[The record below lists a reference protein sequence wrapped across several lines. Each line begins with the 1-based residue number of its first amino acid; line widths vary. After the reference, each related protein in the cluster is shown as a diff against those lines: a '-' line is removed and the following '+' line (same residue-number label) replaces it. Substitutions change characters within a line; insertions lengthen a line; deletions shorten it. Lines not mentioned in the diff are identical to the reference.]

1 MIQNMTLV
9 LRYEKCDR
17 GTKIQ
22 NFGKFH
28 EKSFFYDP
36 LFVVGIYLIFL
47 FNKKIIIIEGF

>member
-1 MIQNMTLV
+1 MTLV
-9 LRYEKCDR
+9 LRYEKCDG

-22 NFGKFH
+22 SFGKFH

-47 FNKKIIIIEGF
+47 FNKK